1 MSDRTMMKVPT
12 TTPPPCINIKQHYI
26 EDNHNEVSVLVERAI
41 IRPLL
46 KQHGYVLLKGLE
58 SMSPEEMRC
67 LMKCIAGEDSIMLKF
82 NTGEYGSSC
91 VSPDNFPEIRVL
103 GKEIDNT
110 NALLCDVGYE
120 WHQDGGGSGPFLTL
134 LYCKV
139 PCKGADTIFAD
150 GEILFQRLS
159 ESDKDIARS
168 YTAIYSNE
176 YTAGGPTALD
186 AQYGL
191 RMSPCG
197 TRRIRP
203 SSQRKEGWTPG
214 RFTRPLV
221 EKNAATVGGD
231 DIERLLCGA
240 KGLECIVGMEP
251 DESAQEVS
259 RLLRKALG
267 PISEEGSL
275 DDDLRTVGHTVF
287 APEAVYVHQWQAG
300 DAILWDNH
308 RLLHTTVPIACYM
321 GESRLMWQIIC
332 KTTNTPRS

>member
-1 MSDRTMMKVPT
+1 MSTAT
-12 TTPPPCINIKQHYI
+12 TVPPPCIDVKQYYLDDH
-26 EDNHNEVSVLVERAI
+26 HNEMSVLVERAI
-41 IRPLL
+41 QPLL

-58 SMSPEEMRC
+58 SMTPGEMRC
-67 LMKCIAGEDSIMLKF
+67 LMRCIAGEDGIMLKF

-91 VSPDNFPEIRVL
+91 VSPEDFPEIRVL
-103 GKEIDNT
+103 GKGVVDNN

-134 LYCKV
+134 LYCKI

-159 ESDKDIARS
+159 DSDKDIARS

-186 AQYGL
+186 VQYGL

-221 EKNAATVGGD
+221 EKKNAAVGGD
-231 DIERLLCGA
+231 DTERLLCGG

-259 RLLRKALG
+259 RLLRMALG

-275 DDDLRTVGHTVF
+275 DDNLRTVGHTVF

-300 DAILWDNH
+300 EAILWDNH
-308 RLLHTTVPIACYM
+308 RLLHTTVPIACYV

-332 KTTNTPRS
+332 KTNQMKLKISD